1 MCLAIPGRIVEL
13 DGNRAVVDFGG
24 VRQEV
29 DVSLLEDVEE
39 GDWVIVHTGFAIQKL
54 NEEEARASL
63 EVWEEVLKHIEEEL
77 ENDTSGVREEAR
89 PSNP

>member
-13 DGNRAVVDFGG
+13 EGNRAIVDFGG

-29 DVSLLEDVEE
+29 DVSLLEDVKE

-54 NEEEARASL
+54 SEEEARASL
-63 EVWEEVLKHIEEEL
+63 EVWEEVLKHVEEEL
-77 ENDTSGVREEAR
+77 EHGEEGDG
-89 PSNP
+89 